1 MSHAPVREVY
11 ISSRKTYVLT
21 CPACQDTKELHVGE
35 LPHSSRPYTHT
46 CQCGVATPMRLIS
59 LRAGHRKGVK
69 LAGTLSRSS
78 AKGGVRLF
86 CTVENLSLGGMRIT
100 TEPIKQIGQDEVLTV
115 SVVLDEPVK
124 SKLTVRCGLRRM
136 TTEKGHIRLAL
147 DFQGLTPA
155 QESLLQHYLA
165 SV

>member
-1 MSHAPVREVY
+1 MAHAPVREVY

-21 CPACQDTKELHVGE
+21 CPACQATKELNVGE
-35 LPHSSRPYTHT
+35 LPHSSHPYTHT
-46 CQCGVATPMRLIS
+46 CQCGVATPVRLIS
-59 LRAGHRKGVK
+59 LRTGHRKGVK

-115 SVVLDEPVK
+115 VLDEPVK

-136 TTEKGHIRLAL
+136 TTEKGHTRLAL

-155 QESLLQHYLA
+155 QESLLQNYLA